1 MHKLTPGPI
10 SYSRVS
16 ISYKNATYNTKKSEN
31 VKRALGNMF
40 NESEQSDG
48 IASRTMFY
56 LSEKTRVL
64 LLKDDM
70 HMLNATQ
77 QIILSKRIH
86 KLYLSFIEVNR

>member
-16 ISYKNATYNTKKSEN
+16 ISYKNATYNTKKSQN

-56 LSEKTRVL
+56 LSEKTRVYT
-64 LLKDDM
+64 
-70 HMLNATQ
+70 ATQ
-77 QIILSKRIH
+77 R
-86 KLYLSFIEVNR
+86 